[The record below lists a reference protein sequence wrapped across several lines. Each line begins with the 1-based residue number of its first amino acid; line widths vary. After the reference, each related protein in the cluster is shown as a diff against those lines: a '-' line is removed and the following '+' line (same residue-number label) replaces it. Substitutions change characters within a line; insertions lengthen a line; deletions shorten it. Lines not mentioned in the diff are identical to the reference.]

1 MIVICSYQSG
11 LCLRIHGI
19 NVADRRDMNSSNM
32 NSSYHTRGGNDRGE
46 SVIELMRGIVQD
58 ARTLSAKELTAAKL
72 EITQEIKKIV
82 TSSILLGVGVFILA
96 VAFVLL
102 SIVIALAL
110 AQYVRLPTWAGFAIV
125 GGTYLVIGLIVVFA
139 GRRKLQTAKPIPEHS
154 LRGAKEDAQYIK
166 EKATGH

>member
-1 MIVICSYQSG
+1 MIVMCSYNHG
-11 LCLRIHGI
+11 FLRIRGT
-19 NVADRRDMNSSNM
+19 NVARIANMNSSNM
-32 NSSYHTRGGNDRGE
+32 DPSYQTRGGNDRGE

-72 EITQEIKKIV
+72 EITQEIKKVI
-82 TSSILLGVGVFILA
+82 TSSILLGVGIFILA

-110 AQYVRLPTWAGFAIV
+110 AQYVPLPTWAGFAIV
-125 GGTYLVIGLIVVFA
+125 AGVYLVIGLIVVFA

>member
-1 MIVICSYQSG
+1 MDPPYQ
-11 LCLRIHGI
+11 
-19 NVADRRDMNSSNM
+19 
-32 NSSYHTRGGNDRGE
+32 TRGGNDRAE

-58 ARTLSAKELTAAKL
+58 ARTLSTKELTAAKL

-82 TSSILLGVGVFILA
+82 SSSILLGISVFILA

-110 AQYVRLPTWAGFAIV
+110 AQYIPLPTWAGFAIV
-125 GGTYLVIGLIVVFA
+125 GGVYLVVGLIVLFV
-139 GRRKLQTAKPIPEHS
+139 GRRKLQTAKPIPEHT
-154 LRGAKEDAQYIK
+154 LRGAKADAQYIR

>member
-1 MIVICSYQSG
+1 
-11 LCLRIHGI
+11 
-19 NVADRRDMNSSNM
+19 MNLP
-32 NSSYHTRGGNDRGE
+32 YHTRGGNDRGE

-96 VAFVLL
+96 VAFVLV

-110 AQYVRLPTWAGFAIV
+110 AQYVPLPTWAGFAIV
-125 GGTYLVIGLIVVFA
+125 AGVYFVIGLIVFFA

-166 EKATGH
+166 DKATGH

>member
-1 MIVICSYQSG
+1 
-11 LCLRIHGI
+11 
-19 NVADRRDMNSSNM
+19 MNSTNI
-32 NSSYHTRGGNDRGE
+32 NPSYHTRGDNDRGE
-46 SVIELMRGIVQD
+46 SVMELMRGIVQD

-110 AQYVRLPTWAGFAIV
+110 AQYIPLPTWAGFAIV
-125 GGTYLVIGLIVVFA
+125 AGVYLLIGIIAVLA

-166 EKATGH
+166 EKAAGH

>member
-1 MIVICSYQSG
+1 
-11 LCLRIHGI
+11 
-19 NVADRRDMNSSNM
+19 MNSTNIPPP
-32 NSSYHTRGGNDRGE
+32 YHARGDNDRGE
-46 SVIELMRGIVQD
+46 SVLDLMRGIVQD
-58 ARTLSAKELTAAKL
+58 ARTLSTKELTAAKL

-82 TSSILLGVGVFILA
+82 TSSILLAVGVFILA
-96 VAFVLL
+96 VALVFL

-110 AQYVRLPTWAGFAIV
+110 AQYIPLPTWAGFAIV
-125 GGTYLVIGLIVVFA
+125 GGVYLVIGLIVVFA

>member
-1 MIVICSYQSG
+1 
-11 LCLRIHGI
+11 
-19 NVADRRDMNSSNM
+19 MNSSNM
-32 NSSYHTRGGNDRGE
+32 DPSYQTRVGNDRGE

-58 ARTLSAKELTAAKL
+58 ARTLSAKEFSAAKL

-82 TSSILLGVGVFILA
+82 TSSILLGIGIFILA

-110 AQYVRLPTWAGFAIV
+110 AQYVPLPTWAGFAIV
-125 GGTYLVIGLIVVFA
+125 GGVYLLIGLIAVFA

-154 LRGAKEDAQYIK
+154 LRGAKQDAQYIK
-166 EKATGH
+166 ERAIGH

>member
-1 MIVICSYQSG
+1 
-11 LCLRIHGI
+11 
-19 NVADRRDMNSSNM
+19 MNSSNM
-32 NSSYHTRGGNDRGE
+32 NSSYPAGGGNDRGE

-72 EITQEIKKIV
+72 EISQEIKKIV
-82 TSSILLGVGVFILA
+82 TSSIVLAVGVFILA

-110 AQYVRLPTWAGFAIV
+110 AQYVPLPTWAGFAIV
-125 GGTYLVIGLIVVFA
+125 GGVYLVIGLIVVFA

>member
-1 MIVICSYQSG
+1 MS
-11 LCLRIHGI
+11 HGT
-19 NVADRRDMNSSNM
+19 NVAPIPNNM
-32 NSSYHTRGGNDRGE
+32 NSHQVRGGNDRGE

-58 ARTLSAKELTAAKL
+58 ARTLSAQELTAAKL

-82 TSSILLGVGVFILA
+82 SSSILLGVGLFIVA

-110 AQYVRLPTWAGFAIV
+110 AQYIPLPKWDGFAIV
-125 GGTYLVIGLIVVFA
+125 GGVYLVIGLIVVFA
-139 GRRKLQTAKPIPEHS
+139 GRRKLQTAKPIPEHT
-154 LRGAKEDAQYIK
+154 LRGAKKDAQYIK

>member
-1 MIVICSYQSG
+1 MS
-11 LCLRIHGI
+11 HGT
-19 NVADRRDMNSSNM
+19 NVAPIPNNM
-32 NSSYHTRGGNDRGE
+32 NSHQVRGGNDRGE

-72 EITQEIKKIV
+72 EITQEIRKIV
-82 TSSILLGVGVFILA
+82 SSSILLGVGLFIVA

-110 AQYVRLPTWAGFAIV
+110 AQYIPLPTWAGFAIV
-125 GGTYLVIGLIVVFA
+125 GGVYLVIGLIVVFA
-139 GRRKLQTAKPIPEHS
+139 GRHKLQTAKPIPEHT